1 MSAYLA
7 LQTGVEF
14 GKLFEPD
21 ALITG
26 QFYDTTR
33 RTYQANPELRLMA
46 AVLEDA
52 VAILTMDQ
60 RKCTKEQRRELEEAL
75 EWVNRTDKHDWLFSF
90 ASICDSLGINAVYLR
105 HGLMRKIAE
114 MSNGRVLARPK
125 GRTGRAS
132 LKRKLLRLRAG

>member
-7 LQTGVEF
+7 LQTGVDF

-33 RTYQANPELRLMA
+33 CMYQAKPEMRLMA

-52 VAILTMDQ
+52 VEILTADQ
-60 RKCTKEQRRELEEAL
+60 RRCTKEQRREFEEAL
-75 EWVNRTDKHDWLFSF
+75 DWINRPDNHDWLFSF
-90 ASICDSLGINAVYLR
+90 ANICDSLGINAVYLR
-105 HGLMRKIAE
+105 HGLLRKVAALKD
-114 MSNGRVLARPK
+114 NGPTASK
-125 GRTGRAS
+125 GRAGRTS
-132 LKRKLLRLRAG
+132 KRKLLRLRAG